1 MLHTFHPEIERL
13 SSLRRRFRT
22 RLRLACGPMAAIP
35 LLNVLLL
42 LWLFMVVHSSFVLRP
57 GIRMQLPAAPFT
69 AGARYGTLVVTLT
82 QEGLVFFGD
91 ERMGLNELPA
101 ALSKAAAAKSDAPLL
116 IEADGKVRQQVLVNV
131 YTMATEAG
139 FREVVLA
146 TRLPDRT
153 AGAP

>member
-1 MLHTFHPEIERL
+1 MPDTFHPETERL

-22 RLRLACGPMAAIP
+22 RLRLACGPMAAVP
-35 LLNVLLL
+35 LVNVLLL
-42 LWLFMVVHSSFVLRP
+42 LWLFLIVHSSFVLRP
-57 GIRMQLPAAPFT
+57 GIRMQLPAAPFN
-69 AGARYGTLVVTLT
+69 AGTRYGTWVVTLT

-101 ALSKAAAAKSDAPLL
+101 ALAQAASAKPDTPLL

-131 YTMATEAG
+131 YTMASEAG

-146 TRLPDRT
+146 TRLPDRA